1 MIEIITTILF
11 VLAGILFLMGMR
23 IVRPM
28 EKATIERLGKY
39 QRFANNG
46 FNWVIPLAERI
57 VYQDITE
64 RMMDIDSF
72 EAITK
77 ERLNTRV
84 DLVVFYKV
92 REDDKSVF
100 KSLYR
105 VSNFESQIVRKA
117 QTTARNIIGK
127 ISFDDLNSKRDTINN
142 ELVGALKKTAENWGV
157 DIVTVETKEITPPKD
172 VQESMNKVLKAQNEK
187 TASNDLASAVE
198 IQADGKRRALIKE
211 AQGIAQGR
219 LTVAEAKAKA
229 IKVVNESAKK
239 YFKGN
244 AQLLRKFEVIE
255 NSLINNSKV
264 VLGSDAKSVLKL
276 FDLNK

>member
-1 MIEIITTILF
+1 MIGIITTILL
-11 VLAGILFLMGMR
+11 VVAILFSSTGIR

-28 EKATIERLGKY
+28 EKATIERLGRY
-39 QRFANNG
+39 DRPANDG
-46 FNWVIPLAERI
+46 FNWIIPIIEKM

-64 RMMDIDSF
+64 RMMDIEPF
-72 EAITK
+72 EAITQ

-92 REDDKSVF
+92 KEDDKSIF

-105 VSNFESQIVRKA
+105 VSNFESQIVRIA
-117 QTTARNIIGK
+117 QTTARDIIGK
-127 ISFDDLNSKRDTINN
+127 ISFDALNSKRDTINKQ
-142 ELVGALKKTAENWGV
+142 LVDNLKKQSDAWGV
-157 DIVTVETKEITPPKD
+157 DIVRVETKEISPPQD

-187 TASNDLASAVE
+187 KASFDLATAVE
-198 IQADGKRRALIKE
+198 TQADGKKRALIKE
-211 AQGIAQGR
+211 AEGIAQGR

-229 IKVVNESAKK
+229 IKVVNESARK

-255 NSLINNSKV
+255 GSLTNNSKI